1 MAELTPSYIILC
13 IFAMFCVTYGLRM
26 VPIVFS
32 RKKFKSKFIFSFLTY
47 TPYGVLAAMIFPDI
61 FLFTA
66 SGTWPLPHELICAA
80 AGGITAVVLSLLK
93 GGLTTV
99 SLGAVAAVF
108 IAQKIAEMVM

>member
-1 MAELTPSYIILC
+1 MTELTPSYMILC
-13 IFAMFCVTYGLRM
+13 IFVMFCVTYGLRM

-32 RKKFKSKFIFSFLTY
+32 RKKFNNKFIFTFLTY

-66 SGTWPLPHELICAA
+66 SGTWPTLPELICAA
-80 AGGITAVVLSLLK
+80 AGGIVAVVLAFFK
-93 GGLTTV
+93 RGLTTV

-108 IAQKIAEMVM
+108 IAQKITEFLM